1 MACIGGVSGEWVLR
15 ILYLYLHLFLY
26 YLYQYSRFTISLNH
40 KDNQSSRLGER
51 VSAWLGL
58 ESRYKSICGEILR
71 PSPHSFKNNWEEI
84 HFEMCTL
91 SYFTFS
97 KILLADHDLD
107 SFALPNSDTILY
119 LGCLSS
125 MKGQLCSIL
134 SEYCFFFSKSRD
146 QLLLVNFQ
154 YFQDTVMCPK
164 FRKLVLSSA
173 MKNSWP
179 VS

>member
-1 MACIGGVSGEWVLR
+1 MQI
-15 ILYLYLHLFLY
+15 YNT
-26 YLYQYSRFTISLNH
+26 YQS
-40 KDNQSSRLGER
+40 QSSQLGER
-51 VSAWLGL
+51 MSAWLGL